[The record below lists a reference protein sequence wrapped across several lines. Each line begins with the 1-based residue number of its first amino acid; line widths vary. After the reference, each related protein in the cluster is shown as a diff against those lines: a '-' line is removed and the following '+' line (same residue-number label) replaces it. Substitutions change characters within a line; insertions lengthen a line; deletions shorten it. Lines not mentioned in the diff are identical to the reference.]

1 MAWITV
7 KNLTRF
13 ANGFAE
19 TAVNMFAKKTDIPSS
34 LPASGGD
41 DATVSGHTVGKN
53 VPSDAKFTDTVYTH
67 PVSAGNKH
75 IPAGGKAG
83 QILRWGADGTAVWGN
98 DNNTTY
104 SQMEAATASAAG
116 KAGLVPAPAAG
127 VQSKFLRGDGTWAE
141 MAEATDVEIDAI
153 IAGSFK

>member
-19 TAVNMFAKKTDIPSS
+19 AAVNMFAKKTDIPSS

-41 DATVSGHTVGKN
+41 AATVSGHTVGKD
-53 VPSDAKFTDTVYTH
+53 VPPDAKFTDTVYTH
-67 PVSAGNKH
+67 PVAAGNKH
-75 IPAGGKAG
+75 IPAGGAEG

-104 SQMEAATASAAG
+104 SQMQAATASAAG

-127 VQSKFLRGDGTWAE
+127 AQSKFLRGDGTWAE
-141 MAEATDVEIDAI
+141 MAEATDAEIDAI

>member
-7 KNLTRF
+7 ENLTRF

-19 TAVNMFAKKTDIPSS
+19 AAVNMFAKETDIPSS

-41 DATVSGHTVGKN
+41 ADTVSGHTVAKN
-53 VPSDAKFTDTVYTH
+53 VPLDAKFTDTVYTH
-67 PVSAGNKH
+67 PATAGNKH
-75 IPAGGKAG
+75 IPAGGAAG

-104 SQMEAATASAAG
+104 SQMQAATASAAG

-127 VQSKFLRGDGTWAE
+127 ANLKFLRGDGQWAE
-141 MAEATDVEIDAI
+141 MAEATDKEIDAI
-153 IAGSFK
+153 IAGSFE